1 MSRAFPT
8 PPVHTPNT
16 HMHPPQHRAS
26 HTAGTWETLLSFIP
40 RTVTNLGQV
49 YFWSIL
55 FACPKEPPWPTDA
68 GPMSVRP
75 TGHPHP
81 GPTWRGPDHPTWPWP
96 QALRGTSSSLLHVP
110 ILGGTPGP
118 ASLVA
123 SSPNTPTDNWVA
135 RVWAQVLGAQVAG
148 SKGVGRS
155 HSLCVGP
162 TFQSHPRGAWLLS
175 CRP

>member
-1 MSRAFPT
+1 MASGCRPNERA
-8 PPVHTPNT
+8 
-16 HMHPPQHRAS
+16 
-26 HTAGTWETLLSFIP
+26 
-40 RTVTNLGQV
+40 
-49 YFWSIL
+49 
-55 FACPKEPPWPTDA
+55 C
-68 GPMSVRP
+68 P

-135 RVWAQVLGAQVAG
+135 RVWAQVLGGRVAG

-155 HSLCVGP
+155 HSLCAGP
-162 TFQSHPRGAWLLS
+162 TFQSHPSWLVLAASAGCGLLRSREEVVQAQEKRVVRPTKGTVDASRGPQRHSLGTRGSLPS
-175 CRP
+175 